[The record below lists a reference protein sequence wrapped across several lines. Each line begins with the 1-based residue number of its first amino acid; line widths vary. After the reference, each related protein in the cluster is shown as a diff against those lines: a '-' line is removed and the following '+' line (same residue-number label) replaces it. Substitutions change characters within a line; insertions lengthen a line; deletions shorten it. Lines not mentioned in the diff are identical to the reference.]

1 MNDTMNYT
9 VMPDSSFLHPLLLQ
23 PAADADVPALCAL
36 MNLCYRGSEDGT
48 EAQLRGWTSEVG
60 LVAGQRIQPDDLLAF
75 IHRADVNFFCIKNN
89 ADIIACFSLIL
100 KNEPTTASIHADNRR
115 RCEFGSFAVHPHY
128 QAQGLGKQLLS
139 WGETFASDLNCTAMQ
154 MQVLAPREDLIAYY
168 QRRGYQ
174 LTPSRAPFPKQLA
187 VGTPLQDALSL
198 VLMEKTLPAS

>member
-36 MNLCYRGSEDGT
+36 MNLCYRGSENGT
-48 EAQLRGWTSEVG
+48 EAQLQGWTSEVG

-89 ADIIACFSLIL
+89 ADIIACFSLIQKKL
-100 KNEPTTASIHADNRR
+100 QPLESKQVAA
-115 RCEFGSFAVHPHY
+115 CEFGSFAVHPHY

-139 WGETFASDLNCTAMQ
+139 WGEAFASDLNCTTMQ

>member
-9 VMPDSSFLHPLLLQ
+9 VMPDSSFLHPLLLR
-23 PAADADVPALCAL
+23 PATDADVPALCAL

-60 LVAGQRIQPDDLLAF
+60 LVAGQRIQPDDLQAF

-89 ADIIACFSLIL
+89 ADIIACFSLIQKKL
-100 KNEPTTASIHADNRR
+100 QPLESQQVVA
-115 RCEFGSFAVHPHY
+115 CEFGSFAVHPHY

-139 WGETFASDLNCTAMQ
+139 WGEAFASDLNCTVMQ

-174 LTPSRAPFPKQLA
+174 LTSVQAPFPKKLA
-187 VGTPLQDALSL
+187 VGEPLQNELSL
-198 VLMEKTLPAS
+198 VLMEKTLPA